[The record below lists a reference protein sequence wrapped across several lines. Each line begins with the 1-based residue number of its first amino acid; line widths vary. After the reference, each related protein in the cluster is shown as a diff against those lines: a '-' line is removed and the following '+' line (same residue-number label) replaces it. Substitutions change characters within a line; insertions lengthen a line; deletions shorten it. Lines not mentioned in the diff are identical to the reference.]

1 MISSMKTFNTKNAH
15 EQTDKP
21 VLTGELSVAS
31 GAQLAG
37 LPYALYFR
45 HLETQG
51 HSFLDEDA
59 DIGAELALLTQHP

>member
-1 MISSMKTFNTKNAH
+1 MKTSNTKNVH
-15 EQTDKP
+15 EQTDKL

-37 LPYALYFR
+37 LPYALYLR

-51 HSFLDEDA
+51 HSFLD
-59 DIGAELALLTQHP
+59 